1 MHARRHSEFRHEG
14 FESSY
19 SETLPDK
26 EEFIID
32 FNKVDPDFVPKTSF
46 PMNSLLWRD
55 ANTMSVSEPEVVEQF
70 KNRTTPLE
78 MRTWRG

>member
-1 MHARRHSEFRHEG
+1 MRLLTTTICELRHEG

-32 FNKVDPDFVPKTSF
+32 FNKVDPDFVDTEDPF
-46 PMNSLLWRD
+46 PMNSLL
-55 ANTMSVSEPEVVEQF
+55 
-70 KNRTTPLE
+70 
-78 MRTWRG
+78 

>member
-1 MHARRHSEFRHEG
+1 LLTTTIYEG

-32 FNKVDPDFVPKTSF
+32 FNKVDPDFVDTEP
-46 PMNSLLWRD
+46 
-55 ANTMSVSEPEVVEQF
+55 VSYELPALGECDYDERVRARGGGYGTVQEPHHAV
-70 KNRTTPLE
+70 
-78 MRTWRG
+78 